1 MLFRS
6 LLFAVHVNWMI
17 YRCTCDFDDIS
28 VLRND
33 IFPEN
38 LKLDSINT
46 VSLSFADILQN
57 IITEYI
63 GR

>member
-1 MLFRS
+1 MLFDS
-6 LLFAVHVNWMI
+6 LLFAVYVNWMI
-17 YRCTCDFDDIS
+17 HRCTCNFDDIS
-28 VLRND
+28 APRND

-38 LKLDSINT
+38 LKLDSINIAGF
-46 VSLSFADILQN
+46 SFADILQN